1 MIPPLPRQF
10 LITVTLLF
18 ALTIAM
24 SVYVWQ
30 IRRREIMSPR
40 PSEKTEHVAP
50 PTLGAMEQVTVYVA
64 YDSPGELRAQSIS
77 IPLAAGRQQRAEGL
91 LRGLISIYTAK
102 NSPHL
107 LAAAAEIRQV
117 FLVDSGLAVIDVNSA
132 FVEGQVSGVLAE
144 ELTIASL
151 VQTLATNMP
160 GLMRVKIL
168 VDGKEQE
175 TLAGHADLSGFYDVQ
190 QIAEVVKQLSP
201 Q

>member
-1 MIPPLPRQF
+1 MIPRQF

-30 IRRREIMSPR
+30 LRRREIRSPR
-40 PSEKTEHVAP
+40 PTEKMEHVAP
-50 PTLGAMEQVTVYVA
+50 PTSGPMEQVTVCVA
-64 YDSPGELRAQSIS
+64 YDSPGELRARSIS

-91 LRGLISIYTAK
+91 LRGLMNLYTAK
-102 NSPHL
+102 DSTHPL
-107 LAAAAEIRQV
+107 TAGAEIRQV
-117 FLVDSGLAVIDVNSA
+117 FLVDPGLAVIDVNSA

-160 GLMRVKIL
+160 GLARVKIL
-168 VDGKEQE
+168 IDGKERE
-175 TLAGHADLSGFYDVQ
+175 TLAGHADLTGFYDVQ
-190 QIAEVVKQLSP
+190 QIAEVVKELSP